1 MEKSGKHTFAEI
13 GSQADSWEGVF
24 KRIEQNAA
32 RLKKLYKEA
41 DEILFTGC
49 GSAYNISHAVAP
61 FFQGHSG
68 KSCRAVHAS
77 DLMINP
83 GLFINRSSKNLILGY
98 SRSGNTTESVRALDT
113 AKQAGAQTIA
123 VTCAGQSRM
132 AQNADLSLT
141 LEEAVEKS
149 VTTTRSLTSM
159 VLAGYDI
166 AAVCTDAA
174 QVREKLQ
181 KLPALARRNMQL
193 FQKTGKSIAENGQ
206 ITKFA
211 FLGSGTYYGLAREAQ
226 LKVKEMVVL
235 PSDAY
240 VSLDFQ
246 HGPMS
251 NVDQNMLV
259 TIMVSDA
266 GRDFDLELAKNMKS
280 LGGKLFVICD
290 RADNGFT
297 QLSDYIIELKTGL
310 GDGIRNVLYM
320 PVLQYMAYYRS
331 LLEGWD
337 PDNPRN
343 LHYFVELEKGAK

>member
-1 MEKSGKHTFAEI
+1 MEKRGKHTFAEI

-24 KRIEQNAA
+24 KRIEHNAA
-32 RLKKLYKEA
+32 SLKKLYSET

-61 FFQGHSG
+61 FFQEHSG

-83 GLFINRSSKNLILGY
+83 GYFINRNRKNLIIGY

-113 AKQAGAQTIA
+113 AKQAGARTIA
-123 VTCAGQSRM
+123 VTCFEQSRM
-132 AQNADLSLT
+132 AQLADLSVT
-141 LEEAVEKS
+141 LKEASEKS

-159 VLAGYDI
+159 VLSGYDI
-166 AAVCTDAA
+166 AATCTEAV
-174 QVREKLQ
+174 QVRKNLK

-193 FQKTGKSIAENGQ
+193 FQQTGKSIAENRH

-211 FLGSGTYYGLAREAQ
+211 FLGSGTYFGLAREAQ
-226 LKVKEMVVL
+226 LKVKEMVIL

-266 GRDFDLELAKNMKS
+266 GRHFELELAKNMKS
-280 LGGKLFVICD
+280 LGGKIFIICD
-290 RADNGFT
+290 SDDSGFKK
-297 QLSDYIIELKTGL
+297 LSDYIIELKSGL
-310 GDGIRNVLYM
+310 DDGIRNVLYM

-343 LHYFVELEKGAK
+343 LYYFVELEKGLR

>member
-1 MEKSGKHTFAEI
+1 MEKTGKHTFAEI

-32 RLKKLYKEA
+32 SLKKLYKEA
-41 DEILFTGC
+41 DEITFTGC

-61 FFQGHSG
+61 FFQGLSG

-83 GLFINRSSKNLILGY
+83 GLFINRNRKNLILGY

-113 AKQAGAQTIA
+113 AKRAGARTIA
-123 VTCAGQSRM
+123 VTCDRQSRM
-132 AQNADLSLT
+132 AQNADLSIT

-174 QVREKLQ
+174 QVRENLK

-193 FQKTGKSIAENGQ
+193 FQQTGKSIAENGQ

-226 LKVKEMVVL
+226 LKVKEMVLL

-266 GRDFDLELAKNMKS
+266 GTEFDLELAKNMRT
-280 LGGKLFVICD
+280 LGGKIFVICD
-290 RADNGFT
+290 RADNGFARV
-297 QLSDYIIELKTGL
+297 SDYIIELKTGL

-343 LHYFVELEKGAK
+343 LHYFVELEKGAR